1 MFSEMRD
8 ITSGHNKPTNA
19 LEMKYKKVFKHMQKN
34 IGRLSYA
41 AFINTLFKMEPS
53 LLEQGSPLHVI
64 AKEISSK
71 IIERDNPVIKDKE
84 NSAKKI
90 ISFEDLRNAGEI
102 ELLVPNEDKDEFE
115 GDVTKSYYLEANYLD
130 QGLKIEKALSEP
142 KTEQI
147 ERKLERIIESY
158 INNRKK
164 QWRKR
169 TM

>member
-1 MFSEMRD
+1 MFSEMRN
-8 ITSGHNKPTNA
+8 ITSGNDKPTNA

-53 LLEQGSPLHVI
+53 LLEQDSPLHDTT
-64 AKEISSK
+64 KEISSK
-71 IIERDNPVIKDKE
+71 IIERDNPVIKDKD

-90 ISFEDLRNAGEI
+90 ISFEGLRGTGQI
-102 ELLVPNEDKDEFE
+102 ELLVPNEDDGEFE

-130 QGLKIEKALSEP
+130 QGLKIEKASSE
-142 KTEQI
+142 TTNEQI